1 MNNVGI
7 FRYLEMQYTPRDTTF
22 SCDTLDV
29 NIHAALD
36 KPYDAELDF
45 NVKMKSNNQT
55 GPGASFTVTKNNV
68 FGGGEAWNVKLDG
81 SYEWQTGKDRSS
93 LMNSYEVGLST
104 SLMFPRV
111 VFPRFGDKEYD
122 FPATTT
128 FKLYIDQ
135 LNRAK
140 YYKLLAFGGNATYD
154 FQPKRT
160 TKHSFTPFKLTFN
173 VLRNPTE
180 AFKELQAEN
189 PALYVSLRDQFIPVM
204 EYMYTYDNASLQR
217 VRNPIWWQ
225 TTVSSAGNL
234 TSCIYRVFGKPFSEK
249 DKKLLGVPFAQFLK
263 VNSEFRY
270 HYKIDKNQM
279 IASRIAGG
287 VIWSYG
293 NALSA
298 PYTEQFYI
306 GGANSVRAFSARSI
320 GPGGYAPDKESK
332 YSFINHVGDIR
343 MEANVEYRFRII
355 GDLHGAVFLDAG
367 NVWLM
372 RKDDSRP
379 GGELTLK
386 NFAKQVALGT
396 GAGLR
401 YDMDFLVFRL
411 DCGVGL
417 HDPYDTGKSG
427 YYNIPKFKD
436 SLALHFAIGY
446 PF

>member
-1 MNNVGI
+1 MKQTKTKLLCLLLAMPMLLSSLTACGKDKAKDSNLIKLGDYELLYKGACIMEDSDGNDAIVLTLDFTNNGKENAS
-7 FRYLEMQYTPRDTTF
+7 YLWSVDETLMQNGVELEAATVFADYDTFETVIEGQFADVAPGATLEVRTAYLLQDTTSPVEATF
-22 SCDTLDV
+22 EQFLGKKNGKITIDPTT
-29 NIHAALD
+29 HM
-36 KPYDAELDF
+36 P
-45 NVKMKSNNQT
+45 T
-55 GPGASFTVTKNNV
+55 GMS
-68 FGGGEAWNVKLDG
+68 
-81 SYEWQTGKDRSS
+81 
-93 LMNSYEVGLST
+93 M
-104 SLMFPRV
+104 
-111 VFPRFGDKEYD
+111 
-122 FPATTT
+122 
-128 FKLYIDQ
+128 
-135 LNRAK
+135 
-140 YYKLLAFGGNATYD
+140 
-154 FQPKRT
+154 
-160 TKHSFTPFKLTFN
+160 
-173 VLRNPTE
+173 
-180 AFKELQAEN
+180 
-189 PALYVSLRDQFIPVM
+189 
-204 EYMYTYDNASLQR
+204 YMYTYDNASLPG

-234 TSCIYRVFGKPFSEK
+234 TSCIYRIFGKSFKEK

-293 NALSA
+293 NALAA

-320 GPGGYAPDKESK
+320 GPGSYAPDKENK

-372 RKDDSRP
+372 RKDESRP
-379 GGELTLK
+379 GGEFTLK
-386 NFAKQVALGT
+386 NFARQIALGT

>member
-1 MNNVGI
+1 
-7 FRYLEMQYTPRDTTF
+7 
-22 SCDTLDV
+22 
-29 NIHAALD
+29 
-36 KPYDAELDF
+36 
-45 NVKMKSNNQT
+45 
-55 GPGASFTVTKNNV
+55 
-68 FGGGEAWNVKLDG
+68 
-81 SYEWQTGKDRSS
+81 
-93 LMNSYEVGLST
+93 
-104 SLMFPRV
+104 
-111 VFPRFGDKEYD
+111 
-122 FPATTT
+122 
-128 FKLYIDQ
+128 
-135 LNRAK
+135 
-140 YYKLLAFGGNATYD
+140 
-154 FQPKRT
+154 
-160 TKHSFTPFKLTFN
+160 
-173 VLRNPTE
+173 
-180 AFKELQAEN
+180 
-189 PALYVSLRDQFIPVM
+189 
-204 EYMYTYDNASLQR
+204 
-217 VRNPIWWQ
+217 
-225 TTVSSAGNL
+225 
-234 TSCIYRVFGKPFSEK
+234 
-249 DKKLLGVPFAQFLK
+249 
-263 VNSEFRY
+263 
-270 HYKIDKNQM
+270 M

-293 NALSA
+293 NALAA

-320 GPGGYAPDKESK
+320 GPGSYPPDKENK

-372 RKDDSRP
+372 RKDESRP
-379 GGELTLK
+379 GGEFTLK
-386 NFAKQVALGT
+386 NFARQIALGT